1 MNPKQIGIGILVLAI
16 IAVAVMQF
24 NKSDTNTE
32 TATDTNVVVTE
43 SVPAATSES
52 NPATSDMVSSDES
65 TMDASEYEDGTYEAT
80 GNYTSPAQE
89 EEVNIVIT
97 LADGVVVDAEFV
109 GKATHETSKKMQ
121 GLFSEGFT
129 EEVVGKSIDEIN
141 LTVVNG
147 SSLTPKGFMDALEKV
162 KTEASA

>member
-24 NKSDTNTE
+24 SKTDSNTE
-32 TATDTNVVVTE
+32 TATDTKMVVTE
-43 SVPAATSES
+43 SVPATTAES
-52 NPATSDMVSSDES
+52 NPATSDMVGSDES
-65 TMDASEYEDGTYEAT
+65 AMDASEYVDGTYEAT

-89 EEVNIVIT
+89 EEVDIVIT

-109 GKATHETSKKMQ
+109 GKATNETSKKMQ
-121 GLFSEGFT
+121 GLFSKGFT
-129 EEVVGKSIDEIN
+129 EEVVGKSINEID

-162 KTEASA
+162 KTEASV